1 MQDPKFGIYKNFQ
14 NSMSPSILIIDKEI
28 FYTIE

>member
-1 MQDPKFGIYKNFQ
+1 MQDPTFEIYKNCQ
-14 NSMSPSILIIDKEI
+14 NSMSPSILIINKEI